1 MTKDLEYSAS
11 LTGAAFS
18 FLELKKVLKLKQQG
32 LLDSEIRKKVF
43 EENLFQYEVKT
54 SMNSVFPSVMRRANA
69 LDDVLQQMVIEGRLE
84 MGKVINLY
92 SIMKTD
98 RLFFEFMNETVR
110 EKLEINHCLLERKDI
125 NLFFTAKSEQS
136 EKMTKWTEKTM
147 AKLKQVYIKLLV
159 EAGMIKD
166 KKTGELNRL
175 IIDERLKFHL
185 QSIGDYHF
193 LRAMGE

>member
-1 MTKDLEYSAS
+1 MTKDLEYSAA
-11 LTGAAFS
+11 LTGASFS

-54 SMNSVFPSVMRRANA
+54 SMKSVFPSVMRRANA
-69 LDDVLQQMVIEGRLE
+69 LDDVLQQMVLESRLE
-84 MGKVINLY
+84 MGKIINLY

-110 EKLEINHCLLERKDI
+110 EKLEVNQYLLERKDI
-125 NLFFTAKSEQS
+125 NLFFTAKSEQN
-136 EKMTKWTEKTM
+136 EKMAKWTEKTM
-147 AKLKQVYIKLLV
+147 AKLKQVYIKLLF
-159 EAGMIKD
+159 EAGMVKD
-166 KKTGELNRL
+166 KKTGELSRL
-175 IIDERLKFHL
+175 IMDDSLKFHL
-185 QSIGDYHF
+185 QTIGDYAY